1 MNCRGSEERYAKTN
15 QIEETNLRWSKKERL
30 VRGRN
35 RGSDVQRKREKISS
49 EGEAKEKKSRWKI

>member
-15 QIEETNLRWSKKERL
+15 QIEETNLRWSKEERL

-35 RGSDVQRKREKISS
+35 RGSDVQRKREKSSS
-49 EGEAKEKKSRWKI
+49 EGEAKAKKSRWKI